1 MPAMKLFRDWKRGFV
16 LVALLALVP
25 VACRDKPAAVTPAA
39 KLQTFAV
46 CGVIEEI
53 KPDLET
59 IVIKHEEIPGY
70 MEAMTMPFS
79 VKKTNEVAGLV
90 KGARVSFRLV
100 VTEDE
105 SWIDQIAQLGGAPQ
119 VDTPSVQSFRRVRDV
134 EPLKVGEALPD
145 YRFTNQLGQVVR
157 TGQFK
162 GQALALTFIFTR
174 CPLPDFCP
182 RMTKHFTEAQQQLA
196 ARTGGPANWHL
207 LTISF
212 DVAFDTPAVLKG
224 YSQFHGADPQR
235 WDFVTGAMADID
247 AITGQFDL
255 PFSRSPG
262 SVQFD
267 HKLRTAVIDAR
278 GRVQRLFIGNS
289 WKPEEL
295 VEEMVKAAAA
305 VK

>member
-1 MPAMKLFRDWKRGFV
+1 MPAMTLFRHKK
-16 LVALLALVP
+16 LSLLLTAMVALALA
-25 VACRDKPAAVTPAA
+25 ACREKPAPPTPAA
-39 KLQTFAV
+39 KLQTFV
-46 CGVIEEI
+46 VRGVIEEVR
-53 KPDLET
+53 PDLET

-79 VKKTNEVAGLV
+79 VKRTNDASGLV

-105 SWIDQIAQLGGAPQ
+105 SWIDRITQLGGAPQ

-134 EPLKVGEALPD
+134 EPLKVGDALPD
-145 YRFTNQLGQVVR
+145 YRFTNQLGQAVS

-182 RMTKHFTEAQQQLA
+182 RMSRHFSDAQKQLA
-196 ARTGGPANWHL
+196 GRAGGPANWHM

-212 DVAFDTPAVLKG
+212 DVAFDTPAVLKN
-224 YSQFHGADPQR
+224 YSEAYGADPRR
-235 WDFVTGAMADID
+235 WDFVTGVMADID
-247 AITGQFDL
+247 AITEQFEL
-255 PFSRSPG
+255 PFSRAPG
-262 SVQFD
+262 SIQFD
-267 HKLRTAVIDAR
+267 HKLRTAVIDTQ
-278 GRVQRLFIGNS
+278 GRVQRIFVGNL

-305 VK
+305 K